1 MDVDKSVKTFVENKF
16 SSTNGIWIT
25 CKKIKLCPSLIPY
38 TKINLKWIKDLN
50 VRPEIMKLQEENIRE
65 NLFVIGLWNDFLAI
79 ILKAQAKIN
88 K

>member
-1 MDVDKSVKTFVENKF
+1 M
-16 SSTNGIWIT
+16 
-25 CKKIKLCPSLIPY
+25 KLDLYLIPY